1 MVADANTHPLG
12 ILIIYYINVLLIN
25 SINFQKKKKIII
37 QKIQV

>member
-1 MVADANTHPLG
+1 MVADASTHPLG

-25 SINFQKKKKIII
+25 AINLQKNIIII